1 MKHHPST
8 PKRSADQRPV
18 PPVLPLIVLEEYG
31 EQLVLTVNG
40 DKATTEVIER
50 DRVGARLTELMTE
63 FASPTRVE
71 VHDDDG
77 TVHADILQP
86 PPKPQE
92 PETED
97 GPDAEESSEPESS
110 PELIELGGE
119 GFIPGEEVAVA
130 VLLRYGSA
138 SEDGHA
144 RVVVNREDIAVPNAA
159 EVMLFGRVS
168 STTVVRR
175 LT

>member
-1 MKHHPST
+1 MKHHPFAS
-8 PKRSADQRPV
+8 KRSSDERPV

-40 DKATTEVIER
+40 DKATTETVER
-50 DRVGARLTELMTE
+50 DQVGARLTELMAE
-63 FASPTRVE
+63 LASPTRVE
-71 VHDDDG
+71 VHDEDG

-92 PETED
+92 PKNENNPGPED
-97 GPDAEESSEPESS
+97 TGEPEPT
-110 PELIELGGE
+110 PELIELAGE
-119 GFIPGEEVAVA
+119 SFIPGEEVAVA

-138 SEDGHA
+138 SEDGNA
-144 RVVVNREDIAVPNAA
+144 RVVVSPEDLTVPTAA